1 MRSKRTNSK
10 QVWDE
15 FRQSTGLATK
25 GRKAMAKM
33 RIILLAGASALATW
47 TSAAAAQS
55 SPVAAQGDTDPHE
68 SAGTAYESEA
78 DEPEGL
84 STHEILVTARRRTE
98 RLQDV
103 PVSVSVVGGQAL
115 ERFNFQTVEAITSRV
130 SNVRIG
136 PGPLSDL
143 INIRGVGSSLN
154 LGFEQSV
161 GSFVDG
167 VYRPRSRAIRTALF
181 DVDQVEILKGP
192 QTTFFGNNTVAGAIN
207 ITTKKPGDSFE
218 ANASAFYAP
227 NTEEY
232 TVEGGMTLPL
242 TSQLSMRI
250 AGRANGMDGYIKN
263 LYLDDM
269 SPRIREGIGRVSLA
283 WTPTSNVTTNAR
295 IDIGRMR
302 NEGIWSTQLISCPP
316 PPEFL
321 PRATVCKRYLAAVG
335 GNVDVDDELDGVS
348 QTAGSFFNYDY
359 LEAAQTTTVGIGE
372 SSLVLT
378 TGYFDHNYKLLNDVL
393 PVPPNQG
400 GSVFNTTQSLPDL
413 IHEDFNLFSQEV
425 RLQSA
430 PNLPIEYMAG
440 LYFYTSSLDA
450 TTYQGQ
456 FFLPFGAFA
465 PTFFSPTDKIAFRI
479 RNREKNDT
487 YSAFASVTVKV
498 LPSVRLNVGAR
509 YSIVEKTAHRLTE
522 LGTVAGSLPNP
533 DDFTPGPAGGQ
544 AILLPISGVEPGE
557 FDRTSRTDKKFMPT
571 VSIKYDVTRNVM
583 AYLSYAKGFKAGG
596 FAGYSGKSIFEP
608 ETVDAFEGGVKSTLL
623 NGRAMLNVA
632 AFYSDYDDLQETTTF
647 FTALGTTRQ
656 IVGNVAR
663 STSKGVELSSRFT
676 LLEGVALSADVA
688 YLNARYT
695 DYVNA
700 PCTAR
705 QSLFATPCTQ
715 DLSGKRRAF
724 APEWSGNVAIAVD
737 RPLTD
742 SLRFRLD
749 ANMYFTS
756 WFYQQPIADKN
767 LSQPGY
773 AKFDLRIAIGPENS
787 KWEVAVIGKNL
798 TDKRTASFR
807 QNIASPGSFQ
817 FLEETGRSVGFQL
830 SWRH

>member
-1 MRSKRTNSK
+1 MT
-10 QVWDE
+10 E
-15 FRQSTGLATK
+15 
-25 GRKAMAKM
+25 M

-55 SPVAAQGDTDPHE
+55 APSPSGEERAATTRSSLVVAQSNAD
-68 SAGTAYESEA
+68 SVKAAGTTDESEA
-78 DEPEGL
+78 EGPDDL
-84 STHEILVTARRRTE
+84 PAGEIVVTARRRTE

-103 PVSVSVVGGQAL
+103 PVSVSVIGGQAL
-115 ERFNFQTVEAITSRV
+115 ERSNIQSLDAVASRV

-161 GSFVDG
+161 GTFVDG

-192 QTTFFGNNTVAGAIN
+192 QTTFFGNNTIAGAFN
-207 ITTKKPGDSFE
+207 ITTKKPGDRFE
-218 ANASAFYAP
+218 ANASGFYAP

-232 TVEGGMTLPL
+232 TVEGGVTLPL
-242 TSQLSMRI
+242 TQQLSMRI

-263 LYLDDM
+263 IYLDDM
-269 SPRIREGIGRVSLA
+269 SPRTREKIGRVSLA
-283 WTPTSNVTTNAR
+283 WTPTSDITTNAR

-302 NEGIWSTQLISCPP
+302 NDGIWSTQLISCPP

-321 PRATVCKRYLAAVG
+321 PRAVVCNRYLATAG
-335 GNVDVDDELDGVS
+335 GNVDDKLDGVS
-348 QTAGSFFNYDY
+348 ETAGSFFNYDY

-372 SSLVLT
+372 NSLVLT
-378 TGYFDHNYKLLNDVL
+378 TGYFDHSYKLLNDVL

-400 GSVFNTTQSLPDL
+400 GSLFNTTQSLPDL
-413 IHEDFNLFSQEV
+413 IYEDFNLFSQEV

-430 PNLPIEYMAG
+430 PDLPIEYMAG
-440 LYFYTSSLDA
+440 LYFYTSDLDA

-465 PTFFSPTDKIAFRI
+465 PGFFSPTDKIAFRI

-487 YSAFASVTVKV
+487 YSAFASVTVKI
-498 LPSVRLNVGAR
+498 LPSFRLNLGAR

-533 DDFTPGPAGGQ
+533 DDFTTGPAGGQ

-571 VSIKYDVTRNVM
+571 ASIKYDVTRNVM

-608 ETVDAFEGGVKSTLL
+608 ETVDAFEGGMKSTFL
-623 NGRAMLNVA
+623 NGRAMLNIA
-632 AFYSDYDDLQETTTF
+632 AFYSNYENLQETTTI
-647 FTALGTTRQ
+647 FTELGTTRQ
-656 IVGNVAR
+656 IVGNVAK

-676 LLEGVALSADVA
+676 LAEGFVLSADVA
-688 YLNARYT
+688 YLDARYK

-700 PCTAR
+700 PCTAS
-705 QSLFATPCTQ
+705 QSLFANPCTQ

-724 APEWSGNVAIAVD
+724 APEWNGNVAIAVD

-767 LSQPGY
+767 LSQPEY
-773 AKFDLRIAIGPENS
+773 AKFDLRIALGPENR
-787 KWEVAVIGKNL
+787 KWEVAVVGKNL

-817 FLEETGRSVGFQL
+817 FLEEAGRSVGFQL